1 MAQVPVTQF
10 FAAVKQDEALK
21 AKCQATTDAK
31 TCVQLAEDW
40 GYRFTPEELQAELS
54 KLPEEA
60 LAELVNPGIAPRRHL
75 NPR

>member
-1 MAQVPVTQF
+1 MTQAPVTQF
-10 FAAVKQDEALK
+10 FAAIKQDEALK
-21 AKCQATTDAK
+21 AKCQAATDAK
-31 TCVQLAEDW
+31 TCVQLAADQ

-75 NPR
+75 DSK